1 MKRRNYSALTIK
13 NYLHRITRFIS
24 WTAVP
29 VELVSSVEVEGYIS
43 FLLGKNMA
51 PHTINC
57 HLTSIR
63 GFYDYL
69 DDEGDLSL
77 KNPVVRGM
85 MLREPHPLPRYLRDN
100 DVELFLNSVP
110 PGRDR
115 AMFMLMLRCG
125 LRVQEVANLTLDVID
140 YRRSRILVKSG
151 KGAKDRVVYIS
162 NDAAVA
168 LAEYLRKRSKTRERK
183 VFLVQ
188 KGRRRGKPIS
198 VRAIQNRIELYSRKS
213 GVHVSCH
220 RLRHTMATQLL
231 NSGADLVSIQELL
244 GHTRIKTTQ
253 RYSKISNIKVQRDY
267 FKAMEIVM
275 NGTVNGPK
283 KLNKKV

>member
-29 VELVSSVEVEGYIS
+29 VELVSSVEVEEYIS
-43 FLLGKNMA
+43 VLLEKNMA

-77 KNPVVRGM
+77 KNPVVREM

-168 LAEYLRKRSKTRERK
+168 
-183 VFLVQ
+183 
-188 KGRRRGKPIS
+188 
-198 VRAIQNRIELYSRKS
+198 EL
-213 GVHVSCH
+213 
-220 RLRHTMATQLL
+220 
-231 NSGADLVSIQELL
+231 
-244 GHTRIKTTQ
+244 
-253 RYSKISNIKVQRDY
+253 
-267 FKAMEIVM
+267 
-275 NGTVNGPK
+275 
-283 KLNKKV
+283 